1 MTVTA
6 DSKIN
11 GVTTSYTFNVE
22 ASINFID
29 GDILYMTFP
38 PETSLTTI
46 GCGSTGLNLKS
57 APLCS
62 SSQPNEIKVQLYF
75 TSTLGA
81 QKFSF
86 SVNNIKNAA
95 STKTTAAFTNIRA
108 TDKDG
113 NEIQRL
119 DTAGPTVTNAQPA
132 IITGQLDQ
140 DDESTGA

>member
-1 MTVTA
+1 VTVTA

-62 SSQPNEIKVQLYF
+62 SSQPNEIKV
-75 TSTLGA
+75 
-81 QKFSF
+81 
-86 SVNNIKNAA
+86 
-95 STKTTAAFTNIRA
+95 
-108 TDKDG
+108 
-113 NEIQRL
+113 
-119 DTAGPTVTNAQPA
+119 
-132 IITGQLDQ
+132 
-140 DDESTGA
+140 